1 MKLACAPSAPL
12 TVPPLTVTV
21 AVAVAVAVAERV
33 ATALPRNVMSPPV
46 PPLLPKADAP
56 SARNRSKV
64 LALALV
70 EASSWNTMCP
80 RSRGAD
86 AAQSD
91 LVKR

>member
-1 MKLACAPSAPL
+1 M
-12 TVPPLTVTV
+12 PPVTVTV
-21 AVAVAVAVAERV
+21 AVAVAVAVA
-33 ATALPRNVMSPPV
+33 TALPLNVMSPPV

-80 RSRGAD
+80 RGFDAD
-86 AAQSD
+86 ADQSD

>member
-1 MKLACAPSAPL
+1 MKLACAPSAPP
-12 TVPPLTVTV
+12 TVSPVMVT
-21 AVAVAVAVAERV
+21 VAERV
-33 ATALPRNVMSPPV
+33 ATALPLNVMSPPP

-64 LALALV
+64 LALA

-80 RSRGAD
+80 RGFDAD
-86 AAQSD
+86 ADQSD

>member
-12 TVPPLTVTV
+12 TAPPVTVT
-21 AVAVAVAVAERV
+21 VAVAVAERV
-33 ATALPRNVMSPPV
+33 ATALPLNVMSSPV

-64 LALALV
+64 LALA

-80 RSRGAD
+80 RGLGAD
-86 AAQSD
+86 AAQGD